1 MELVILAVVL
11 VALIVIAKV
20 GMAYLRG
27 VKAQTGYNPL
37 GFLNCLMIIGLFV
50 FPITGIVMM
59 DNDALWIGILLLIGA
74 AACLAGLIVRNCV
87 LKNPGKIILVTFF
100 QLFAPALTLL
110 GFLYKTSGG
119 IMGNA
124 ATRANLG
131 DTSYTGSSTSSAGS
145 RTSGYDYTSGQEDLA
160 RQYGFTDAKEA
171 KAQGVDVKKM
181 L

>member
-1 MELVILAVVL
+1 MELVLLGAGL

-27 VKAQTGYNPL
+27 IKAQTGYNPL

-50 FPITGIVMM
+50 LPITGLAMLES
-59 DNDALWIGILLLIGA
+59 DSKWIGILLLIGA
-74 AACLAGLIVRNCV
+74 VACLVGLIVRNCV

-124 ATRANLG
+124 VTRANLG
-131 DTSYTGSSTSSAGS
+131 DTSYTGSTSGS
-145 RTSGYDYTSGQEDLA
+145 GSKASGYDYTSGQEDLA
-160 RQYGFTDAKEA
+160 KQYGFSSAEEA
-171 KAQGVDVKKM
+171 KKHGVDVKKM

>member
-1 MELVILAVVL
+1 MELVLLAAGLVV
-11 VALIVIAKV
+11 LIVIAKV

-27 VKAQTGYNPL
+27 IKAQTGYNPL

-50 FPITGIVMM
+50 LPITGLVML
-59 DNDALWIGILLLIGA
+59 DSDSTWIGILLLIGA
-74 AACLAGLIVRNCV
+74 AACLVGLIVRNCV

-131 DTSYTGSSTSSAGS
+131 DTSYTGGSTCGTGS
-145 RTSGYDYTSGQEDLA
+145 GASGCDYTSGQENLA
-160 RQYGFTDAKEA
+160 KQYGFSSAEEA
-171 KAQGVDVKKM
+171 KMHGVDVKKM

>member
-1 MELVILAVVL
+1 MELVLLVAGL

-27 VKAQTGYNPL
+27 IKAQTGYNPL
-37 GFLNCLMIIGLFV
+37 GFLNDLMIIGLFV
-50 FPITGIVMM
+50 LPITGLAMLES
-59 DNDALWIGILLLIGA
+59 DSAWIGILLLIGA
-74 AACLAGLIVRNCV
+74 AACLVGLIARNCV

-100 QLFAPALTLL
+100 QLLAPALTLL

-131 DTSYTGSSTSSAGS
+131 DTSYTGGSTFGTGS
-145 RTSGYDYTSGQEDLA
+145 GASGYDYTSGQEDLA
-160 RQYGFTDAKEA
+160 KQYGFYSAEEA
-171 KAQGVDVKKM
+171 KMHGVDVKKM